1 MKLISKETL
10 YSRDI
15 NEYTY
20 RKIIMTTLI
29 FNLSK
34 RNGKASQRTNANK
47 RKDQKPRLRST
58 WASRAGAGRPLQGSR
73 GLALQGLAGGA
84 CPSASC
90 LSASS
95 ASKAL
100 RNRPGLRRR
109 FHPSC
114 YSLFFYS
121 SFHPFIR
128 TSSAFL
134 RLSIYAASF
143 ETPVAVT
150 LVHQLLMLMDRA
162 SPQVITNSSHSCWV
176 ADPSCARPGAP
187 FASG

>member
-1 MKLISKETL
+1 M
-10 YSRDI
+10 
-15 NEYTY
+15 
-20 RKIIMTTLI
+20 IMTTLI
-29 FNLSK
+29 FNRSK

-47 RKDQKPRLRST
+47 RKDQKPRLARRGCRG
-58 WASRAGAGRPLQGSR
+58 RAQEGRFRGREGSR
-73 GLALQGLAGGA
+73 SKGWLTGHVQALHAFQHRRPRKRFEIDLVSYEDFILLAIL
-84 CPSASC
+84 
-90 LSASS
+90 
-95 ASKAL
+95 
-100 RNRPGLRRR
+100 
-109 FHPSC
+109 F
-114 YSLFFYS
+114 FFYS